1 MTNVLTRAVV
11 CRDLTGPDDL
21 RLEEVELVAPRAGE
35 VRVAVRASG
44 LNFPDLLM
52 SEGKYQ
58 LKPELP
64 FTLGFE
70 AAGVIDATGPGVS
83 GHAVGDRVMVRQWWG
98 CHAQALVAPTDAL
111 LPLPD
116 GFSFEEGAAFV
127 VATSTAVNGV
137 MQRGQLR
144 AGETLL
150 VHGAAGGVGL
160 AAVEVGKLLGA
171 TVIATASSPT
181 KLAVAR
187 ARGAD
192 HGIDTTAEDFRARV
206 MEITGGR
213 GADVVFDPVGGD
225 VFEASLRCMAWGGR
239 ILVVGFASGRIP
251 EDPDEPTIAEMHQ
264 HHRRARHRASGA
276 QPDRGSSLS
285 ALDAGAGGRGA
296 FAAAHL
302 APLSAGGFPRGAGRA
317 AIACRDRARGADHGL
332 IRLQRQTGK
341 RP

>member
-1 MTNVLTRAVV
+1 MTHGLTRAVV
-11 CRDLTGPDDL
+11 CRDLTGPDAL
-21 RLEEVELVAPRAGE
+21 RLEEIELPDPRAGE

-52 SEGKYQ
+52 SGGKYQ
-58 LKPELP
+58 LKPALP

-70 AAGVIDATGPGVS
+70 AAGVVDAIGPGGS
-83 GHAVGDRVMVRQWWG
+83 GHTVGDRVMVRQWWG

-116 GFSFEEGAAFV
+116 GLSFEEGATFV

-144 AGETLL
+144 EGETLL

-160 AAVEVGKLLGA
+160 AAVETGKLLGA
-171 TVIATASSPT
+171 TVIATASSAA

-192 HGIDTTAEDFRARV
+192 HGIDTTTEDFRARV

-213 GADVVFDPVGGD
+213 GADVVFDPVGGE
-225 VFEASLRCMAWGGR
+225 VFETSLRCMAWGGR

-251 EDPDEPTIAEMHQ
+251 EIRMNQPLLKCISIVGVRAIEHLVRNPIEGPAYQRWMLAQAALGHL
-264 HHRRARHRASGA
+264 HPHISHRFPLEHFRA
-276 QPDRGSSLS
+276 
-285 ALDAGAGGRGA
+285 ALDV
-296 FAAAHL
+296 L
-302 APLSAGGFPRGAGRA
+302 QSRA
-317 AIACRDRARGADHGL
+317 AIGRVVLTMG
-332 IRLQRQTGK
+332 
-341 RP
+341 